1 MSSRRCLFALL
12 LGAVAPLSAGTL
24 IDGKD
29 ETGGSHRIMIEGEW
43 ARMEYGEDAPP
54 EYLLLN
60 LKNHKAFAV
69 DRVRKRAV
77 DLSEA
82 PDQAPPRDRA
92 AAASFKKTGA
102 GPVIAGYATEHYVLR
117 AGKTVC
123 GDHYVAAKTLTLT
136 DISSFIAAMRAYS
149 ESQTAEQDNP
159 VRAACA
165 AAEDLADAEYARL
178 GLPLR
183 VTDEQGNLVHEV
195 NAIRVNVKFPAG
207 TFNIPTTY
215 TMTTPRAL
223 MEQLKREAADR
234 SKQPDGPMDAATVK
248 RLREQQMRQHTD
260 EMQRM
265 HPPQNR

>member
-1 MSSRRCLFALL
+1 MSPRRCLFVLL

-77 DLSEA
+77 DLSDA

-92 AAASFKKTGA
+92 AAASFKKKGA

-123 GDHYVAAKTLTLT
+123 GDHYVAAKTLPLS
-136 DISSFIAAMRAYS
+136 DISSFIAAMRAY
-149 ESQTAEQDNP
+149 
-159 VRAACA
+159 
-165 AAEDLADAEYARL
+165 AEYARF

-234 SKQPDGPMDAATVK
+234 GKEPDGPMDAATVK
-248 RLREQQMRQHTD
+248 RLREQQLRQHTD